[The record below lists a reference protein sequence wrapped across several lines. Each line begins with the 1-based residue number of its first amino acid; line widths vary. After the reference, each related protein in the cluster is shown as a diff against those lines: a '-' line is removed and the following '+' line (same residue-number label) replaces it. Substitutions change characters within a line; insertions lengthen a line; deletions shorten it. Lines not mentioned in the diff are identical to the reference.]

1 MNFLEMSYAVMEG
14 GATMVCAVIISGYL
28 QTEVELVITPT
39 GGSAVGKGQEV
50 CVCVCVC
57 MLAAS
62 VEVAGAILVVCS

>member
-50 CVCVCVC
+50 CVCVC